1 MPVGIED
8 IAPLV
13 QLGFAAVMAMLIWR
27 GYERITGTL
36 LKALQDNTEAVTS
49 LKSVI
54 SENTRSTERI
64 GTKLEQLDGRVGNL
78 EHEVERG
85 NRR

>member
-1 MPVGIED
+1 MGFEE

-13 QLGFAAVMAMLIWR
+13 QLGFAAVMAVLIWR
-27 GYERITGTL
+27 GYERITRTL
-36 LKALQDNTEAVTS
+36 LKALQDNTEAVTG
-49 LKSVI
+49 LKDVI
-54 SENTRSTERI
+54 AENTRSTELLAA
-64 GTKLEQLDGRVGNL
+64 KLERLDNRVGNL

>member
-1 MPVGIED
+1 MPVGFED

-64 GTKLEQLDGRVGNL
+64 STKLEQLDGHVGNL

>member
-1 MPVGIED
+1 MGFED

-13 QLGFAAVMAMLIWR
+13 QLGFAAIMAVLIWR

-36 LKALQDNTEAVTS
+36 LKALQDNTEAVTG
-49 LKSVI
+49 LRGVI
-54 SENTRSTERI
+54 AENTRSTEMLA
-64 GTKLEQLDGRVGNL
+64 TKLDRLDHRVDNL

>member
-64 GTKLEQLDGRVGNL
+64 STKLEQLDGHVGNL

>member
-1 MPVGIED
+1 MGLED

-13 QLGFAAVMAMLIWR
+13 QLGFAAVMALLIWR

-36 LKALQDNTEAVTS
+36 LKALQDNTEAVTG
-49 LKSVI
+49 LKDAI
-54 SENTRSTERI
+54 AENTRSTEMLA
-64 GTKLEQLDGRVGNL
+64 TKLERLDHRVGNL

>member
-1 MPVGIED
+1 MGFDDV
-8 IAPLV
+8 APYI
-13 QLGFAAVMAMLIWR
+13 QLGFAAVMSILIWR

-36 LKALQDNTEAVTS
+36 LKALQDNTEAVTG
-49 LKSVI
+49 LKDVI
-54 SENTRSTERI
+54 SENTRSTEMLA
-64 GTKLEQLDGRVGNL
+64 TKLERLDHRVGNL

>member
-1 MPVGIED
+1 MAFDE

-13 QLGFAAVMAMLIWR
+13 QLGFAAVMSLLIWR

-36 LKALQDNTEAVTS
+36 LKALQDNTEAVTG
-49 LKSVI
+49 LKGVI
-54 SENTRSTERI
+54 AENTRSTELLA
-64 GTKLEQLDGRVGNL
+64 TKLEQLDHRVGSL

>member
-1 MPVGIED
+1 MVGLD
-8 IAPLV
+8 DLAPLL
-13 QLGFAAVMAMLIWR
+13 QLGFAAVMALLIWR

-54 SENTRSTERI
+54 AENTRSTERI
-64 GTKLEQLDGRVGNL
+64 GAKLEQLDNRVGNL
-78 EHEVERG
+78 EHEVERSHH
-85 NRR
+85 R

>member
-1 MPVGIED
+1 MGFDDV
-8 IAPLV
+8 APYI
-13 QLGFAAVMAMLIWR
+13 QLGFAAVMSILIWR

-36 LKALQDNTEAVTS
+36 LKALQDNTEAVTG
-49 LKSVI
+49 LKGVI
-54 SENTRSTERI
+54 SENTRSTEMLA
-64 GTKLEQLDGRVGNL
+64 TKLERLDHRVGNL

>member
-1 MPVGIED
+1 MGFED

-27 GYERITGTL
+27 GYERITGAL

-64 GTKLEQLDGRVGNL
+64 STKLEQLDGRVGNL

>member
-1 MPVGIED
+1 MGFEE

-13 QLGFAAVMAMLIWR
+13 QLGFAAVMAVLIWR

-49 LKSVI
+49 LKGVI
-54 SENTRSTERI
+54 SENTRSTARLVE
-64 GTKLEQLDGRVGNL
+64 KVEQLDTRVVHL

>member
-1 MPVGIED
+1 MGFED

-36 LKALQDNTEAVTS
+36 LKALQDNTEAVTG
-49 LKSVI
+49 LKGVI
-54 SENTRSTERI
+54 AENTRSTEMLAS
-64 GTKLEQLDGRVGNL
+64 KLERLDYRVGNL
-78 EHEVERG
+78 EHEVEKG